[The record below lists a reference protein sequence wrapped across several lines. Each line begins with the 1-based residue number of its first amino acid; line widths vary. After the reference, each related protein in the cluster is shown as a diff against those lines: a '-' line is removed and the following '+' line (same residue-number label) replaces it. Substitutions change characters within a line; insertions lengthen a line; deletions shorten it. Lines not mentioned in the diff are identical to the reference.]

1 MKNLLILATMLLMFG
16 FVNAQSTSFSYNR
29 QISYN
34 KCGYC
39 DCIKS
44 LSYKTVSKNL
54 TSKQLNCAAVNNELD
69 RRLRDLTKGGTTGG
83 LFGGAQEGC
92 GGDCSHEFQMVREKI
107 ESVTLQE
114 CN

>member
-1 MKNLLILATMLLMFG
+1 MKKLSILSLMMMTFG
-16 FVNAQSTSFSYNR
+16 FLNAQSTSFSYNR

-34 KCGYC
+34 KCGNC

-44 LSYKTVSKNL
+44 LSYKTTSKNL
-54 TSKQLNCAAVNNELD
+54 TSKQLNCAAVNNEQE

-92 GGDCSHEFQMVREKI
+92 GGDCSHEFQMVTEKI
-107 ESVTLQE
+107 EAVTLNE